1 MQAPCTD
8 FGGMVV
14 AMNFEEQRIIDYER
28 FGACITVAV
37 VGVITGADRNRRVI
51 FEILEARLLQRNVSL
66 S

>member
-1 MQAPCTD
+1 
-8 FGGMVV
+8 MVV
-14 AMNFEEQRIIDYER
+14 DMNFEEQRIIDYER